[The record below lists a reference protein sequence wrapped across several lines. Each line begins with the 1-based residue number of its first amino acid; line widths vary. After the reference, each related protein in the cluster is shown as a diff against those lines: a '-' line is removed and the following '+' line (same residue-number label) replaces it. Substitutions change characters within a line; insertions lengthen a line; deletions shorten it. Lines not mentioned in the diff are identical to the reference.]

1 MDQERLELLAR
12 VASWYYEDNL
22 LQSDIARRIGRSRS
36 MVSRLLQ
43 EAREQG
49 LVEIKICYPLV
60 KTVTELE
67 RALCETFHLT
77 RASVLANPPSHYPLL
92 IRHLGDLGAQLLR
105 HYLHDEVRVGTM
117 WGTTIY
123 EVLWALPTLS
133 YPNSTVIQMIGTVGR
148 GNRLMDGP
156 ELVRAL
162 TEKLGGTCYYLP
174 APILA
179 EDEAVARSFLRQSTI
194 ADVLEQARQV
204 DVALL
209 GIGVL
214 GDYFSYLETTGYVD
228 ASDLARLEEAGGVGS
243 TMALVIDER
252 GEPLD
257 VSINRRVIGFKDM
270 EALREIPTVIAVAGG
285 VRKAPAILAALRGG
299 YLDVLVT
306 DAATAATMLRLHR
319 GGNGKRAP
327 QEWEASVG
335 EIGPRVE
342 PV

>member
-1 MDQERLELLAR
+1 M
-12 VASWYYEDNL
+12 
-22 LQSDIARRIGRSRS
+22 
-36 MVSRLLQ
+36 LQ

-49 LVEIKICYPLV
+49 LVEIKVCYPLV

-67 RALCETFHLT
+67 CALCEAFGLT
-77 RASVLANPPSHYPLL
+77 HASVLADSPSHYPLL

-105 HYLHDEVRVGTM
+105 RYLHDGVRVGTM

-123 EVLWALPTLS
+123 EVVWALPCLS
-133 YPNSTVIQMIGTVGR
+133 FPNSTAIQMIGTVGR

-162 TEKLGGTCYYLP
+162 AEKLGGTCYYLP

-179 EDEAVARSFLRQSTI
+179 EEEAVTRSFLRQSTI
-194 ADVLEQARQV
+194 ADVLDQARQV

-209 GIGVL
+209 GVGVL
-214 GDYFSYLETTGYVD
+214 ADYFSYLETTGYVE
-228 ASDLARLEEAGGVGS
+228 AADLEKLQQAGGVGS
-243 TMALVIDER
+243 TMALIIDEM

-257 VSINRRVIGFKDM
+257 VSINRRVIGFKDF
-270 EALREIPTVIAVAGG
+270 EALRAIPTVIAVAGG

-306 DAATAATMLRLHR
+306 DATTASTVLRLHEEGH
-319 GGNGKRAP
+319 GGQIAREFGT
-327 QEWEASVG
+327 SVN
-335 EIGPRVE
+335 ELRSEFEV
-342 PV
+342 V